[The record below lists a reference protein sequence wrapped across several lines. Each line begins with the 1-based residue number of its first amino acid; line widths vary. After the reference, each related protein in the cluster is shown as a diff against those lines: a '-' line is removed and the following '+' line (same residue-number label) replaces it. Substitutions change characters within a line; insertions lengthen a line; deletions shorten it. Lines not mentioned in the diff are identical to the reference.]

1 MANLLVKE
9 KILYDTVAKSPSDK
23 EFFIGFH
30 AYFTF
35 ILDEGGKLIIDHIAE
50 QFVSRAKELESIGK
64 IKSDIIENATKLINE
79 LQNISNE
86 LGLQDNSVLQEE
98 IRETKSLLDGTTH
111 IFGGEFLNSLYD
123 DLHDVLQRLL
133 DLGYQK
139 EIGHFVEISSS
150 RVKEISALRNI
161 KEYFNKRD
169 NFYKKDARTDEGA
182 LNRLIILFQEI
193 HELETKEFNSLPTDV
208 KNVFKT
214 HVVQKMN
221 TEYSSLMSGKI
232 DEGIYYKKVKYM
244 PDVERIHNFII
255 FNNLQLENQKSSKD
269 SSKIFY
275 IENDNIFHHEIG
287 LLHYEKNGLKEP
299 KYIQMFKN
307 IITYMPAEKDKLRIS
322 ELEKNI
328 NKKDQCG
335 TNYRVNL
342 GKSAKSF
349 NNFLKKNGV
358 KNIHPEK
365 KVPIL
370 SVTDEYIT
378 FYNKI

>member
-1 MANLLVKE
+1 MKIILAKE
-9 KILYDTVAKSPSDK
+9 KILYDTVANSPSDK
-23 EFFIGFH
+23 DFFINFH
-30 AYFTF
+30 TYFF
-35 ILDEGGKLIIDHIAE
+35 FLLDDGNKLILDHIAE

-98 IRETKSLLDGTTH
+98 IRETKSLLGGTTH
-111 IFGGEFLNSLYD
+111 VLGGEFLNSLYD
-123 DLHDVLQRLL
+123 DLNDVLQRML

-139 EIGHFVEISSS
+139 EIEHFVEISSS
-150 RVKEISALRNI
+150 RVKEISALKNI
-161 KEYFNKRD
+161 KEYINKRD

-193 HELETKEFNSLPTDV
+193 HELETTDFNSLSTDI
-208 KNVFKT
+208 KNVFRT
-214 HVVQKMN
+214 HAVRKMN
-221 TEYSSLMSGKI
+221 AEYSSLMSGKI
-232 DEGIYYKKVKYM
+232 DEGVFYKKAKYM
-244 PDVERIHNFII
+244 PDVERIHNFVIL
-255 FNNLQLENQKSSKD
+255 NNLQLENQKSAKGSD
-269 SSKIFY
+269 KIFY

-307 IITYMPAEKDKLRIS
+307 VITYMPEQKDKVRIS

-328 NKKDQCG
+328 NKKDKCG
-335 TNYRVNL
+335 INYRVNL
-342 GKSAKSF
+342 GKNATSF
-349 NNFLKKNGV
+349 NNFLTKNGV

-365 KVPIL
+365 KAPIL
-370 SVTDEYIT
+370 SATDEYIT